1 VLRDLHV
8 RNLAVIVEAQIEFGS
23 GLNILTGETG
33 AGKSIVVDSLA
44 LLSGA
49 RASQE
54 LIRTGADTL
63 SVSGVFEPGGQEWRG
78 VLEQAGIEVSGPEL
92 TVRREINRA
101 GRNRVFLDDQ
111 PVTLGLLARL
121 APELLR
127 IHTQREELGLVSPE
141 LQRIWLDKSSGPRG
155 QEAVRQVE
163 AAYDEYAGLADRLER
178 AQGNEQLRREQ
189 IDLLGFQIEELD
201 AARLQPDEDEQLR
214 AEREVLRHREA
225 IAAALGSSYGL
236 LFEDDGAAGERISLA
251 IRRLQDISDWEPL
264 SDGLIGTLESMK
276 VGLEDLAGELRR
288 RLDQIEADPSRLD
301 VVEERLSVIERLTHK
316 YGRNCTGLIA
326 HREALERELEEL
338 TGAESLREELSNRVG
353 EALQRYSK
361 AAESLSALRR
371 NWGRELSDRVHHEL
385 ADLALGK
392 ARFAVSLDRRRRDE
406 SPVEVNGL
414 PVEFSSTGY
423 DQVSYQL
430 AANPGEDPAPLSSSA
445 SGGELSRIYLAVQ
458 LAIRASG
465 PASSSTLVFDEVDAG
480 IGGAQAAALGKKLA
494 RLAQGGQILVVTHLP
509 QVACY
514 ADRHFRVEKRTEQDR
529 TVTRVRSLDDA
540 ARVEEVARMLA
551 GKRVTELSLSHA
563 REMITS
569 AAEGLR

>member
-1 VLRDLHV
+1 
-8 RNLAVIVEAQIEFGS
+8 
-23 GLNILTGETG
+23 
-33 AGKSIVVDSLA
+33 
-44 LLSGA
+44 
-49 RASQE
+49 
-54 LIRTGADTL
+54 
-63 SVSGVFEPGGQEWRG
+63 
-78 VLEQAGIEVSGPEL
+78 
-92 TVRREINRA
+92 
-101 GRNRVFLDDQ
+101 
-111 PVTLGLLARL
+111 
-121 APELLR
+121 
-127 IHTQREELGLVSPE
+127 
-141 LQRIWLDKSSGPRG
+141 
-155 QEAVRQVE
+155 
-163 AAYDEYAGLADRLER
+163 
-178 AQGNEQLRREQ
+178 
-189 IDLLGFQIEELD
+189 
-201 AARLQPDEDEQLR
+201 
-214 AEREVLRHREA
+214 
-225 IAAALGSSYGL
+225 
-236 LFEDDGAAGERISLA
+236 
-251 IRRLQDISDWEPL
+251 
-264 SDGLIGTLESMK
+264 MK
-276 VGLEDLAGELRR
+276 VGLEDLAGDLRR

-301 VVEERLSVIERLTHK
+301 GVEERLSVIERLAHK
-316 YGRNCTGLIA
+316 YGQDCTGLIA
-326 HREALERELEEL
+326 HREALERELGEL
-338 TGAESLREELSNRVG
+338 TGDESRREELSTQVD
-353 EALQRYSK
+353 EALQRYVQ
-361 AAESLSALRR
+361 AAGSLSALRR
-371 NWGRELSDRVHHEL
+371 TWGGGLSVRVHQEL

-392 ARFAVSLDRRRRDE
+392 ARFAVSMDRRRRE
-406 SPVEVNGL
+406 GSPVEVDGL